1 MKLSL
6 STSTGKD
13 IIIAYFATDFC
24 GTVQHTV
31 FSYCVSILFLH
42 SNFSKCKF
50 KQNAYHDLVGKY
62 KDQLAAA
69 CGIDGHIF
77 CYFSFEVLE
86 LTVDSDI
93 ELLLFRTF
101 CYLSISFLVQCL
113 SCYSRSVLY
122 TMDVVNLLS
131 YL

>member
-13 IIIAYFATDFC
+13 IITAYFATDFC

-31 FSYCVSILFLH
+31 FSYCVCILFLH
-42 SNFSKCKF
+42 SNFNKCKF

-77 CYFSFEVLE
+77 
-86 LTVDSDI
+86 
-93 ELLLFRTF
+93 LLFF
-101 CYLSISFLVQCL
+101 V
-113 SCYSRSVLY
+113 
-122 TMDVVNLLS
+122 
-131 YL
+131 